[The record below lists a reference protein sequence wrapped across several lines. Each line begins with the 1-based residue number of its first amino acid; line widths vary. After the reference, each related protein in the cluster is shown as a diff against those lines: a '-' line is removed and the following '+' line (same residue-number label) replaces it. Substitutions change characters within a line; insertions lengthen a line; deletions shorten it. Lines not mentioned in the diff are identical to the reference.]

1 MYEVTHV
8 AAFKSEIDVPLI
20 VTVGVISFILVVV
33 LIVGTEAWYDS
44 EAQAE
49 FNFEAD
55 AYPNTELL
63 SLKAGQLA
71 NINSYRWVD
80 QKKGI
85 VAIPIED
92 AIKIMVQ
99 SGGHPPSAD

>member
-1 MYEVTHV
+1 M
-8 AAFKSEIDVPLI
+8 AFKQEVNVPLI
-20 VTVGVISFILVVV
+20 VTIGVISCILVVV

-55 AYPNTELL
+55 QFPNTSLM
-63 SLKAGQLA
+63 SLKAGQQA

-85 VAIPIED
+85 VTIPIED
-92 AIKIMVQ
+92 AIKIMIQ
-99 SGGHPPSAD
+99 TGGHPPSAEESK